1 MVLFNNSNWES
12 KGIANEMLPPLTLK
26 IKVLNLVGLELHVL
40 ILGLTTINPCMVP
53 VHIHTDQM
61 SSDKGL
67 FVLTPL
73 EKIKYHN

>member
-1 MVLFNNSNWES
+1 MVLFSNSNSES

-26 IKVLNLVGLELHVL
+26 VLNLVGLELHVL
-40 ILGLTTINPCMVP
+40 ILGRTTINPCMVP

-73 EKIKYHN
+73 EKIEYHN